1 MQVKFTLENGWLWT
15 RVPVTKRR
23 IIKGEFLFGI
33 LCQARESGDSCSN
46 QTDLH
51 GLLVYGSPT
60 RLHKGYA
67 NKSRAASGKKA
78 GPFKSHG
85 IIPSWCNILLR
96 IRILRIYWFGWLW
109 IFILRNSE
117 TSVEI
122 YLSQNRYLIINKLHF
137 PSISCNGVLQGAHSI
152 PLHIPIPS
160 TLPPMRKLPYRSRS
174 LLQYGSSH
182 VFLCPLCKFLMSR
195 LQDRCPSTPGVK

>member
-1 MQVKFTLENGWLWT
+1 MNPG
-15 RVPVTKRR
+15 
-23 IIKGEFLFGI
+23 
-33 LCQARESGDSCSN
+33 SGDKKEDN
-46 QTDLH
+46 QRWVFYSASFVRQENPGIPVRIKQICTVYSSTAHQHVCTKGMPIKVGLH
-51 GLLVYGSPT
+51 LG
-60 RLHKGYA
+60 
-67 NKSRAASGKKA
+67 NKA

-117 TSVEI
+117 TSAEI
-122 YLSQNRYLIINKLHF
+122 YLSQNCYLIINKLHF
-137 PSISCNGVLQGAHSI
+137 LSVSCNGVLQGAHSI

-160 TLPPMRKLPYRSRS
+160 TFPPMRKLPYRSRF

-195 LQDRCPSTPGVK
+195 LQDRCPSTPGVKKSAYPQ